1 MNGKSHLLVISGVLI
16 GLWILFGIVFDKPY
30 FTISIVIVAI
40 VITLFPDID
49 SRFSMLGHRSILTHN
64 IGLWIILFLFNPS
77 FLFILFIVSVGVHCL
92 LDIRFNTR
100 KRVGFY
106 TVKILMRPAI
116 GIFHKDA
123 GNITVWRTV
132 WGMNGAMSTVF
143 LVSNFLCSICILG
156 WWLWLV

>member
-1 MNGKSHLLVISGVLI
+1 MNGKSHLLVISGVLL
-16 GLWILFGIVFDKPY
+16 GLWIYFGLILNKEY

-40 VITLFPDID
+40 FITLFPDID
-49 SRFSMLGHRSILTHN
+49 CRFSILGHRSILTHN

-77 FLFILFIVSVGVHCL
+77 FLFILFILSIGVHCL

-106 TVKILMRPAI
+106 TIKILMRPAI

-132 WGMNGAMSTVF
+132 WGMNGACSTIY
-143 LVSNFLCSICILG
+143 LVLNFLCSIGILIY
-156 WWLWLV
+156 WLVVV